1 MPCAP
6 SASASLKEVRDAR
19 AIQTQGLGVQ
29 DFPGFGGFSF
39 LFYLY
44 LYAPIVVLVVFSF
57 NANQS
62 ATVWTGFSLDWYR
75 AAFANQALR
84 PGRRQQPVD
93 RGLREH
99 DRHGDC
105 HPRRPRHLTRRQVQG
120 LQLSMGAIM
129 LPLVLPEIVVGVAT
143 LALFSTIGL
152 SLGYGNLII
161 AHTVFC
167 IPFAY
172 LPIRARLNDMD
183 LSLEQAS
190 ADLYAGPWR
199 TFRKVTLPLLMPG
212 IFSGLMLAFIVSLDN
227 FVISMMVAQA
237 GTTTLPI
244 FIFGL
249 LRMGVTPDVNA
260 VSTLILG
267 VSVLFVSLSYL
278 LGKRTP
284 EPSKNCGEIA

>member
-1 MPCAP
+1 
-6 SASASLKEVRDAR
+6 
-19 AIQTQGLGVQ
+19 
-29 DFPGFGGFSF
+29 
-39 LFYLY
+39 
-44 LYAPIVVLVVFSF
+44 
-57 NANQS
+57 
-62 ATVWTGFSLDWYR
+62 
-75 AAFANQALR
+75 
-84 PGRRQQPVD
+84 
-93 RGLREH
+93 
-99 DRHGDC
+99 
-105 HPRRPRHLTRRQVQG
+105 
-120 LQLSMGAIM
+120 MGAIM

-167 IPFAY
+167 IPFTY

-212 IFSGLMLAFIVSLDN
+212 IVSGLMLAFIVSLDN
-227 FVISMMVAQA
+227 FVISMMVSQA

-278 LGKRTP
+278 LGK
-284 EPSKNCGEIA
+284 KNA

>member
-1 MPCAP
+1 MI
-6 SASASLKEVRDAR
+6 AR
-19 AIQTQGLGVQ
+19 LWKGSRHNVQ
-29 DFPGFGGFSF
+29 DFPGFGAFSL

-44 LYAPIVVLVVFSF
+44 LYAPILVLVVYSF

-84 PGRRQQPVD
+84 QAAGNSLLIAVRQRRGH
-93 RGLREH
+93 R
-99 DRHGDC
+99 DRHPG
-105 HPRRPRHLTRRQVQG
+105 RPRHLAWGEVQG
-120 LQLSMGAIM
+120 LRLSMGAIM

-143 LALFSTIGL
+143 LALFSTVGL

-172 LPIRARLNDMD
+172 LPIRARLDDMD
-183 LSLEQAS
+183 LSLEQAA

-199 TFRKVTLPLLMPG
+199 TLRKVTLPLLAPG

-227 FVISMMVAQA
+227 FVISMMVSQA

-267 VSVLFVSLSYL
+267 VSVIFVSLSYL
-278 LGKRTP
+278 LGKPR
-284 EPSKNCGEIA
+284 A

>member
-1 MPCAP
+1 MLA
-6 SASASLKEVRDAR
+6 LLRKRR
-19 AIQTQGLGVQ
+19 LGVQ

-44 LYAPIVVLVVFSF
+44 LYAPMLMLVIYSF

-84 PGRRQQPVD
+84 AAAGNSLLIAVCASMIATAIATLAALGTS
-93 RGLREH
+93 RGAKFKGMR
-99 DRHGDC
+99 
-105 HPRRPRHLTRRQVQG
+105 
-120 LQLSMGAIM
+120 LSMGTIM

-143 LALFSTIGL
+143 LALFSSLGV

-167 IPFAY
+167 IPFAF
-172 LPIRARLNDMD
+172 LPIRARLEDMD
-183 LSLEQAS
+183 LSLEQAAS
-190 ADLYAGPWR
+190 DLYAGPWR

-227 FVISMMVAQA
+227 FVISMMVSQA

-267 VSVLFVSLSYL
+267 VSVFFVSLSFL
-278 LGKRTP
+278 LGK
-284 EPSKNCGEIA
+284 SKA

>member
-1 MPCAP
+1 MN
-6 SASASLKEVRDAR
+6 LFKRR
-19 AIQTQGLGVQ
+19 LGVHH
-29 DFPGFGGFSF
+29 FPGFGGFSL

-44 LYAPIVVLVVFSF
+44 LYAPILVLVGLSF

-62 ATVWTGFSLDWYR
+62 ATVWSGFSLDWYR

-84 PGRRQQPVD
+84 QAAGNSLLIALCASLIATLIATLAALATSRGARFK
-93 RGLREH
+93 GLR
-99 DRHGDC
+99 
-105 HPRRPRHLTRRQVQG
+105 
-120 LQLSMGAIM
+120 LSMGTIM

-143 LALFSTIGL
+143 LALFSTLGL

-183 LSLEQAS
+183 LSLEQAA

-199 TFRKVTLPLLMPG
+199 TLRKVTLPLLMPG
-212 IFSGLMLAFIVSLDN
+212 ILSGLMLAFIVSLDN
-227 FVISMMVAQA
+227 FVISMMVSQA

-267 VSVLFVSLSYL
+267 VSVLFVTLSWL
-278 LGKRTP
+278 LGRART
-284 EPSKNCGEIA
+284 

>member
-1 MPCAP
+1 MKMPWRKAG
-6 SASASLKEVRDAR
+6 A
-19 AIQTQGLGVQ
+19 GVQ
-29 DFPGFGGFSF
+29 DFPGFGGFSL

-84 PGRRQQPVD
+84 QAAGNSVLVAVCASIIATVLATLAALATS
-93 RGLREH
+93 RGARFK
-99 DRHGDC
+99 G
-105 HPRRPRHLTRRQVQG
+105 VQ
-120 LQLSMGAIM
+120 LAMGTLM
-129 LPLVLPEIVVGVAT
+129 LPLVLPEIVTGVAT
-143 LALFSTIGL
+143 LALFSSLGI

-183 LSLEQAS
+183 SSLEQA
-190 ADLYAGPWR
+190 AMDLYAGPWR
-199 TFRKVTLPLLMPG
+199 TFRRVTLPLLMPG
-212 IFSGLMLAFIVSLDN
+212 VMSGVMLAFIVSLDN
-227 FVISMMVAQA
+227 FVISMMVSQA

-267 VSVLFVSLSYL
+267 VSVLFVTLSYL
-278 LGKRTP
+278 LGRKT
-284 EPSKNCGEIA
+284 A

>member
-1 MPCAP
+1 MLALFKRKGP
-6 SASASLKEVRDAR
+6 
-19 AIQTQGLGVQ
+19 GVQ

-84 PGRRQQPVD
+84 QAAGNSLLIAVCASMIATVIATLAALGTS
-93 RGLREH
+93 RGAKFK
-99 DRHGDC
+99 
-105 HPRRPRHLTRRQVQG
+105 G
-120 LQLSMGAIM
+120 LHLSMGAIM

-227 FVISMMVAQA
+227 FVISMMVSQA

-278 LGKRTP
+278 LGK
-284 EPSKNCGEIA
+284 KNA

>member
-1 MPCAP
+1 MI
-6 SASASLKEVRDAR
+6 SLHLKKLPATREISLLILA
-19 AIQTQGLGVQ
+19 
-29 DFPGFGGFSF
+29 
-39 LFYLY
+39 YLY
-44 LYAPIVVLVVFSF
+44 VPILVLIVYSF
-57 NANQS
+57 NANRS
-62 ATVWTGFSLDWYR
+62 ATVWTEFSFAWYGR
-75 AAFANQALR
+75 ILANPSIQTAALNSIIVATIATVCATAIALLAALATYR
-84 PGRRQQPVD
+84 PFYGQKMVE
-93 RGLREH
+93 G
-99 DRHGDC
+99 G
-105 HPRRPRHLTRRQVQG
+105 
-120 LQLSMGAIM
+120 IN
-129 LPLVLPEIVVGVAT
+129 LPLILPEIVTAVAT
-143 LALFSTIGL
+143 LLLFMALGIKLGLMTVIVAHIG
-152 SLGYGNLII
+152 
-161 AHTVFC
+161 FC

-227 FVISMMVAQA
+227 FVISMMVSQA

-278 LGKRTP
+278 LGK
-284 EPSKNCGEIA
+284 KNA

>member
-1 MPCAP
+1 M
-6 SASASLKEVRDAR
+6 LRFFKR
-19 AIQTQGLGVQ
+19 TGLGVQ

-84 PGRRQQPVD
+84 QAAGNSLLIAVCASMIATTIATLAALGTS
-93 RGLREH
+93 RGAKFK
-99 DRHGDC
+99 
-105 HPRRPRHLTRRQVQG
+105 G

-143 LALFSTIGL
+143 LALFSTLGL

-227 FVISMMVAQA
+227 FVISMMVSQA

-267 VSVLFVSLSYL
+267 VSVLFVSLSWL
-278 LGKRTP
+278 LGK
-284 EPSKNCGEIA
+284 KNT

>member
-1 MPCAP
+1 ML
-6 SASASLKEVRDAR
+6 SLLSKRR
-19 AIQTQGLGVQ
+19 LGVQ
-29 DFPGFGGFSF
+29 DFRGYGALSF

-44 LYAPIVVLVVFSF
+44 HYAPIVVLVVLSF

-84 PGRRQQPVD
+84 QAAGNSLLIAVCASVVATAIATLAALGTS
-93 RGLREH
+93 RGARFKGM
-99 DRHGDC
+99 R
-105 HPRRPRHLTRRQVQG
+105 
-120 LQLSMGAIM
+120 LSMGAIM

-143 LALFSTIGL
+143 LALFSTLGL

-183 LSLEQAS
+183 LSLEQAA

-199 TFRKVTLPLLMPG
+199 TFRKVTLPLLTPG
-212 IFSGLMLAFIVSLDN
+212 IVSGLMLAFIVSLDN
-227 FVISMMVAQA
+227 FVISMMVSQA

-267 VSVLFVSLSYL
+267 VSVLFVTLSYL
-278 LGKRTP
+278 LGK
-284 EPSKNCGEIA
+284 KKA

>member
-1 MPCAP
+1 MKTPWRR
-6 SASASLKEVRDAR
+6 V
-19 AIQTQGLGVQ
+19 GLGVQ
-29 DFPGFGGFSF
+29 NFPGFGSFSL

-62 ATVWTGFSLDWYR
+62 ATVWSGFSLDWYR

-84 PGRRQQPVD
+84 QAAGNSVLVAVFASVIATVIATLAALATSRGKRFKGQQVA
-93 RGLREH
+93 
-99 DRHGDC
+99 
-105 HPRRPRHLTRRQVQG
+105 
-120 LQLSMGAIM
+120 MGTLM
-129 LPLVLPEIVVGVAT
+129 LPLVLPEIVTGVAT
-143 LALFSTIGL
+143 LALFSSLGL

-167 IPFAY
+167 IPFAF
-172 LPIRARLNDMD
+172 LPISARLNDMD
-183 LSLEQAS
+183 QSLEQA
-190 ADLYAGPWR
+190 AMDLYAGPWR
-199 TFRKVTLPLLMPG
+199 TFRRVTLPLLMPG
-212 IFSGLMLAFIVSLDN
+212 VMSGLMLAFIVSLDN

-260 VSTLILG
+260 VSTLILA
-267 VSVLFVSLSYL
+267 VSVLFVTLSFL
-278 LGKRTP
+278 LGKQ
-284 EPSKNCGEIA
+284 KG

>member
-1 MPCAP
+1 MPRLFKRNRL
-6 SASASLKEVRDAR
+6 S
-19 AIQTQGLGVQ
+19 VQ
-29 DFPGFGGFSF
+29 DFPGFGGFSL

-84 PGRRQQPVD
+84 QAASNSLLIATLAALGTS
-93 RGLREH
+93 RGAKFK
-99 DRHGDC
+99 
-105 HPRRPRHLTRRQVQG
+105 G
-120 LQLSMGAIM
+120 LHLSMGTIM

-143 LALFSTIGL
+143 LALFSTLGV

-212 IFSGLMLAFIVSLDN
+212 IISGLMLAFIVSLDN
-227 FVISMMVAQA
+227 FVISMMVSQA

-278 LGKRTP
+278 L
-284 EPSKNCGEIA
+284 SKKNT

>member
-1 MPCAP
+1 MMIR
-6 SASASLKEVRDAR
+6 LFKRN
-19 AIQTQGLGVQ
+19 GLGVQ

-44 LYAPIVVLVVFSF
+44 LYAPILVLVVFSF

-62 ATVWTGFSLDWYR
+62 ATVWSGFSLDWYR

-84 PGRRQQPVD
+84 QAAGNSLLIAVCASMAATAIATLAALGTS
-93 RGLREH
+93 RGARFK
-99 DRHGDC
+99 
-105 HPRRPRHLTRRQVQG
+105 G

-143 LALFSTIGL
+143 LALFSTLGL

-183 LSLEQAS
+183 LSLEHAA

-199 TFRKVTLPLLMPG
+199 TFHKVTLPLLMPG
-212 IFSGLMLAFIVSLDN
+212 IVSGLMLAFIVSLDN
-227 FVISMMVAQA
+227 FVISMMVSQA

-278 LGKRTP
+278 L
-284 EPSKNCGEIA
+284 SKKHP

>member
-1 MPCAP
+1 MM
-6 SASASLKEVRDAR
+6 LRLLGKAR
-19 AIQTQGLGVQ
+19 LGVQ

-44 LYAPIVVLVVFSF
+44 LYAPILVLVIFSF

-62 ATVWTGFSLDWYR
+62 ATIWTGFSLDWYR

-84 PGRRQQPVD
+84 QAAGNSLLIAVCASLAATAIATLAALGTS
-93 RGLREH
+93 RGSKFKGMR
-99 DRHGDC
+99 
-105 HPRRPRHLTRRQVQG
+105 
-120 LQLSMGAIM
+120 LSIGAIM

-143 LALFSTIGL
+143 LALFSTLGL

-167 IPFAY
+167 VPFAY
-172 LPIRARLNDMD
+172 LPIRARLDDMD
-183 LSLEQAS
+183 LSLEQAA
-190 ADLYAGPWR
+190 ADLYAGQWR

-212 IFSGLMLAFIVSLDN
+212 IVSGLMLAFIVSLDN
-227 FVISMMVAQA
+227 FVISMMVSQA

-267 VSVLFVSLSYL
+267 VSVLFVTLSYL
-278 LGKRTP
+278 LGK
-284 EPSKNCGEIA
+284 KKH

>member
-1 MPCAP
+1 MIAT
-6 SASASLKEVRDAR
+6 
-19 AIQTQGLGVQ
+19 AIATLAALGTSR
-29 DFPGFGGFSF
+29 G
-39 LFYLY
+39 
-44 LYAPIVVLVVFSF
+44 
-57 NANQS
+57 
-62 ATVWTGFSLDWYR
+62 ATFKGM
-75 AAFANQALR
+75 
-84 PGRRQQPVD
+84 
-93 RGLREH
+93 
-99 DRHGDC
+99 
-105 HPRRPRHLTRRQVQG
+105 
-120 LQLSMGAIM
+120 QLSMGAIM

-183 LSLEQAS
+183 LSLEHAS

-227 FVISMMVAQA
+227 FVISMMVSQA

-244 FIFGL
+244 FIFGM

-278 LGKRTP
+278 LGK
-284 EPSKNCGEIA
+284 KNT

>member
-1 MPCAP
+1 MIATAIATLAALGT
-6 SASASLKEVRDAR
+6 SRGAR
-19 AIQTQGLGVQ
+19 FKGM
-29 DFPGFGGFSF
+29 
-39 LFYLY
+39 
-44 LYAPIVVLVVFSF
+44 
-57 NANQS
+57 
-62 ATVWTGFSLDWYR
+62 
-75 AAFANQALR
+75 
-84 PGRRQQPVD
+84 
-93 RGLREH
+93 
-99 DRHGDC
+99 
-105 HPRRPRHLTRRQVQG
+105 
-120 LQLSMGAIM
+120 QLSMGAIM

-190 ADLYAGPWR
+190 ADLYAGAWR

-227 FVISMMVAQA
+227 FVISMMVSQA

-278 LGKRTP
+278 LGK
-284 EPSKNCGEIA
+284 KNA

>member
-1 MPCAP
+1 M
-6 SASASLKEVRDAR
+6 LRLLTR
-19 AIQTQGLGVQ
+19 GRLGVQ

-57 NANQS
+57 NASQS
-62 ATVWTGFSLDWYR
+62 ATVWTGLSLDWYR

-84 PGRRQQPVD
+84 SAAGNSLLIACCASVIATVIATLAALGTS
-93 RGLREH
+93 RGAKFK
-99 DRHGDC
+99 GM
-105 HPRRPRHLTRRQVQG
+105 
-120 LQLSMGAIM
+120 QLSMGAIM

-143 LALFSTIGL
+143 LALFSSLGV

-183 LSLEQAS
+183 LSLEHAA
-190 ADLYAGPWR
+190 ADLYAGAWR
-199 TFRKVTLPLLMPG
+199 IFTKVTLPLLMPG
-212 IFSGLMLAFIVSLDN
+212 IVSGLMLAFIVSLDN
-227 FVISMMVAQA
+227 FVISMMVSQA

-278 LGKRTP
+278 LGK
-284 EPSKNCGEIA
+284 KKA

>member
-1 MPCAP
+1 M
-6 SASASLKEVRDAR
+6 R
-19 AIQTQGLGVQ
+19 
-29 DFPGFGGFSF
+29 
-39 LFYLY
+39 
-44 LYAPIVVLVVFSF
+44 
-57 NANQS
+57 
-62 ATVWTGFSLDWYR
+62 
-75 AAFANQALR
+75 
-84 PGRRQQPVD
+84 
-93 RGLREH
+93 
-99 DRHGDC
+99 
-105 HPRRPRHLTRRQVQG
+105 
-120 LQLSMGAIM
+120 LSMGAIM

-143 LALFSTIGL
+143 LALFSSLGV

-172 LPIRARLNDMD
+172 LPIRARLEDMD
-183 LSLEQAS
+183 LSLEQAA

-227 FVISMMVAQA
+227 FVISMMVSQA

-267 VSVLFVSLSYL
+267 VSVFFVSLSFL
-278 LGKRTP
+278 LGKA
-284 EPSKNCGEIA
+284 KA

>member
-1 MPCAP
+1 MLA
-6 SASASLKEVRDAR
+6 LLRR
-19 AIQTQGLGVQ
+19 RRLGVQ
-29 DFPGFGGFSF
+29 DFPGFGGLSL

-44 LYAPIVVLVVFSF
+44 LYAPIVVLVVLSF

-75 AAFANQALR
+75 SALANQALR
-84 PGRRQQPVD
+84 QAAGNSLLIAVSASVVATVIATLAALATSRGARFK
-93 RGLREH
+93 GLR
-99 DRHGDC
+99 
-105 HPRRPRHLTRRQVQG
+105 
-120 LQLSMGAIM
+120 LSMGTIM

-143 LALFSTIGL
+143 LALFSTLGV

-167 IPFAY
+167 IPFAF
-172 LPIRARLNDMD
+172 LPIRARLDDMD
-183 LSLEQAS
+183 LSLEQAA

-199 TFRKVTLPLLMPG
+199 TLRKVTLPLLAPG

-227 FVISMMVAQA
+227 FVISMMVSQA

-267 VSVLFVSLSYL
+267 VSVVFVTLSYL
-278 LGKRTP
+278 IGK
-284 EPSKNCGEIA
+284 KKA

>member
-1 MPCAP
+1 M
-6 SASASLKEVRDAR
+6 
-19 AIQTQGLGVQ
+19 IGLFKRKGLSVQ

-84 PGRRQQPVD
+84 QAAGNSLLIAVCASMIATAIATLAALGTS
-93 RGLREH
+93 RGAKFK
-99 DRHGDC
+99 GM
-105 HPRRPRHLTRRQVQG
+105 
-120 LQLSMGAIM
+120 QLSMGAIM

-167 IPFAY
+167 IPFR
-172 LPIRARLNDMD
+172 LPADSRAAERH
-183 LSLEQAS
+183 
-190 ADLYAGPWR
+190 GP
-199 TFRKVTLPLLMPG
+199 V
-212 IFSGLMLAFIVSLDN
+212 
-227 FVISMMVAQA
+227 A
-237 GTTTLPI
+237 GTSLGRPLRRCVAHLSQGHPAAADAGD
-244 FIFGL
+244 FLRADAGL
-249 LRMGVTPDVNA
+249 HRLAG
-260 VSTLILG
+260 
-267 VSVLFVSLSYL
+267 
-278 LGKRTP
+278 
-284 EPSKNCGEIA
+284 

>member
-1 MPCAP
+1 M
-6 SASASLKEVRDAR
+6 KRIWR
-19 AIQTQGLGVQ
+19 KGGLSVQ

-39 LFYLY
+39 LFYVY
-44 LYAPIVVLVVFSF
+44 LYAPIVVLVLFSF
-57 NANQS
+57 NANES

-84 PGRRQQPVD
+84 QAAGNSLLIAACSGVIATAIATLAALGTS
-93 RGLREH
+93 RGARFKGIKLAV
-99 DRHGDC
+99 GS
-105 HPRRPRHLTRRQVQG
+105 L
-120 LQLSMGAIM
+120 M

-143 LALFSTIGL
+143 LAFFSTLGI

-190 ADLYAGPWR
+190 MDLYAGPWR
-199 TFRKVTLPLLMPG
+199 TFRKVTLPPLMPG
-212 IFSGLMLAFIVSLDN
+212 VISGLMLAFIVSLDN
-227 FVISMMVAQA
+227 FVISMMVSQA

-260 VSTLILG
+260 ASTLILG
-267 VSVLFVSLSYL
+267 ISVLFVTLSYL
-278 LGKRTP
+278 LGK
-284 EPSKNCGEIA
+284 KKV

>member
-1 MPCAP
+1 MIRALFRSRRPG
-6 SASASLKEVRDAR
+6 VR
-19 AIQTQGLGVQ
+19 
-29 DFPGFGGFSF
+29 DFPGFGAFSL

-44 LYAPIVVLVVFSF
+44 LYAPILVLVVLSF

-84 PGRRQQPVD
+84 QAAGNSLLIAVCASLAATAIATLAALGTSRGARFK
-93 RGLREH
+93 GLR
-99 DRHGDC
+99 
-105 HPRRPRHLTRRQVQG
+105 
-120 LQLSMGAIM
+120 LSMGTIM

-143 LALFSTIGL
+143 LALFSTLGL

-183 LSLEQAS
+183 LSLEQAA

-199 TFRKVTLPLLMPG
+199 TFRKVTLPLLAPG
-212 IFSGLMLAFIVSLDN
+212 MVSGLMLAFIVSLDN

-267 VSVLFVSLSYL
+267 VSVLFVTLSYL
-278 LGKRTP
+278 LGK
-284 EPSKNCGEIA
+284 KKA

>member
-1 MPCAP
+1 MI
-6 SASASLKEVRDAR
+6 AR
-19 AIQTQGLGVQ
+19 LWKGSRHNVQ
-29 DFPGFGGFSF
+29 DFPGFGAFSL

-44 LYAPIVVLVVFSF
+44 LYAPILVLVVYSF

-84 PGRRQQPVD
+84 QAAGNSLLIAVCASAAAPAIATLAALGTSRGAKF
-93 RGLREH
+93 RGLR
-99 DRHGDC
+99 
-105 HPRRPRHLTRRQVQG
+105 
-120 LQLSMGAIM
+120 LSMGAIM

-143 LALFSTIGL
+143 LALFSTVGL

-172 LPIRARLNDMD
+172 LPIRARLDDMD
-183 LSLEQAS
+183 LSLEQAA

-199 TFRKVTLPLLMPG
+199 TLRKVTLPLLAPG

-227 FVISMMVAQA
+227 FVISMMVSQA

-267 VSVLFVSLSYL
+267 VSVIFVSLSYL
-278 LGKRTP
+278 LGKPR
-284 EPSKNCGEIA
+284 A

>member
-1 MPCAP
+1 M
-6 SASASLKEVRDAR
+6 L
-19 AIQTQGLGVQ
+19 GLFKRNALQVQ

-84 PGRRQQPVD
+84 QAAGNSLLIAVCASMIATTIATLAALGTS
-93 RGLREH
+93 RGARFK
-99 DRHGDC
+99 
-105 HPRRPRHLTRRQVQG
+105 G

-212 IFSGLMLAFIVSLDN
+212 IVSGLMLAFIVSLDN
-227 FVISMMVAQA
+227 FVISMMVSQA

-278 LGKRTP
+278 LGK
-284 EPSKNCGEIA
+284 KNT

>member
-1 MPCAP
+1 MLRPMKKSP
-6 SASASLKEVRDAR
+6 
-19 AIQTQGLGVQ
+19 LGIQ

-44 LYAPIVVLVVFSF
+44 LYAPILVLVAFSF

-62 ATVWTGFSLDWYR
+62 ATVWTGFSLEWYR

-84 PGRRQQPVD
+84 QAAGNSLLIAVCASVIATAIATLAALGTSRGAKFT
-93 RGLREH
+93 GLR
-99 DRHGDC
+99 
-105 HPRRPRHLTRRQVQG
+105 
-120 LQLSMGAIM
+120 LSMGTLM

-143 LALFSTIGL
+143 LALFSTLGL

-172 LPIRARLNDMD
+172 LPIRARLEDMN
-183 LSLEQAS
+183 LSLEQA
-190 ADLYAGPWR
+190 AMDLYANEWR
-199 TFRKVTLPLLMPG
+199 TFRKVTLPLLLPG

-227 FVISMMVAQA
+227 FVISMMVSQA

-267 VSVLFVSLSYL
+267 VSVLFVTLSYL
-278 LGKRTP
+278 LGK
-284 EPSKNCGEIA
+284 KKA

>member
-1 MPCAP
+1 MIG
-6 SASASLKEVRDAR
+6 LFKRN
-19 AIQTQGLGVQ
+19 TLGVQ

-84 PGRRQQPVD
+84 QAAGNSLLIAVCASMVATAIATLAALGTS
-93 RGLREH
+93 RGAKFK
-99 DRHGDC
+99 
-105 HPRRPRHLTRRQVQG
+105 G

-167 IPFAY
+167 
-172 LPIRARLNDMD
+172 
-183 LSLEQAS
+183 LSL
-190 ADLYAGPWR
+190 
-199 TFRKVTLPLLMPG
+199 
-212 IFSGLMLAFIVSLDN
+212 IHI
-227 FVISMMVAQA
+227 
-237 GTTTLPI
+237 
-244 FIFGL
+244 
-249 LRMGVTPDVNA
+249 
-260 VSTLILG
+260 
-267 VSVLFVSLSYL
+267 
-278 LGKRTP
+278 
-284 EPSKNCGEIA
+284 